1 MNEKIKKL
9 AHQAIELQKRI
20 KADTENLQNIKK
32 EIIKESQGANSSY
45 AVNLITGKVR
55 VTKSKKLRLFLLD
68 KKCRIATDP
77 NISDQDRKIK
87 CDRLNFL
94 IELIE
99 YKFVI

>member
-1 MNEKIKKL
+1 MFEWLYYNGEEKDYAIK
-9 AHQAIELQKRI
+9 
-20 KADTENLQNIKK
+20 
-32 EIIKESQGANSSY
+32 
-45 AVNLITGKVR
+45 
-55 VTKSKKLRLFLLD
+55 TKIFLLD

-77 NISDQDRKIK
+77 KISDHDRKVK